1 MLQKGYL
8 DQIGVEF
15 CQQVIDAIVN
25 IKQETLRR
33 SMGLFEGIL
42 GLFSNFLSFDATERL
57 FRSNWGRILPA
68 SD

>member
-33 SMGLFEGIL
+33 SIGHFEGIL
-42 GLFSNFLSFDATERL
+42 GLWARVFDVIPKL
-57 FRSNWGRILPA
+57 K
-68 SD
+68 

>member
-42 GLFSNFLSFDATERL
+42 GLWARVFDVIPKTQSPLKYVLTLS
-57 FRSNWGRILPA
+57 
-68 SD
+68 

>member
-1 MLQKGYL
+1 MLQKKGYL

-25 IKQETLRR
+25 IKQETLGR

-42 GLFSNFLSFDATERL
+42 GLWAQVFDVIPKT
-57 FRSNWGRILPA
+57 
-68 SD
+68 